1 MDILEILDWADW
13 IKVGEALRIGRELA
27 LNHVGSNA
35 PTGAAY
41 HKVFGDWLQKNKF
54 DDMDKGER
62 SRLFTILDN
71 LPEVE
76 RWRDTLTMTER
87 LKLNHPN
94 AVLRKWQAAT
104 KPPKPKK
111 QGTSTAEELAL
122 ALEEID
128 RLNKEIVRLREHVKE
143 LEAARIAP
151 AKLKRLAKPK
161 ATAGAL

>member
-1 MDILEILDWADW
+1 MRSETSQMESFVRQGTEAWRRLKKDKNWADW

-41 HKVFGDWLQKNKF
+41 NKVFGDWLQKNKF

-76 RWRDTLTMTER
+76 RWRDTLTMPNDSSSTTPTQCCASGKPR
-87 LKLNHPN
+87 PRHPSPR
-94 AVLRKWQAAT
+94 RKAH
-104 KPPKPKK
+104 PPPRNWRWRWRK
-111 QGTSTAEELAL
+111 
-122 ALEEID
+122 
-128 RLNKEIVRLREHVKE
+128 
-143 LEAARIAP
+143 
-151 AKLKRLAKPK
+151 
-161 ATAGAL
+161 